1 MSANSARTASSAA
14 RAPQDAPPSARS
26 VMSNPAH
33 DPAKPVPAVMPSAS
47 AAKLIAKH
55 NEIEFDK
62 VASMMICAQRSIETT
77 PRGIEQIVVTAPR
90 SILRWPTSYARG
102 EAP

>member
-14 RAPQDAPPSARS
+14 RATQDAPPSARS

-55 NEIEFDK
+55 NEFDK
-62 VASMMICAQRSIETT
+62 VASMMIGAQRSIETT
-77 PRGIEQIVVTAPR
+77 PRGIEQIVVTAPG